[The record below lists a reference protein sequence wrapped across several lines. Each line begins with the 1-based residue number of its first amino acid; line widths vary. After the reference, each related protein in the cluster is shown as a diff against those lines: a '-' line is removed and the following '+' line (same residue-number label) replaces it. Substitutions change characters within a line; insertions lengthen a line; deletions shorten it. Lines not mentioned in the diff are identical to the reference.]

1 MYLKKHKEYTMALL
15 PGALV
20 GGGFAFLWTIAASGI
35 LAWLIHS
42 GRLPEET
49 VGYGSMVILLTCSAI
64 GSAMGY
70 RKVRRQR
77 LLICL
82 CSGIAYM
89 LMLVA
94 LTALF
99 FGGQYTGI
107 GVTMLLIL
115 GGSGTTALLGMGK
128 GNRHV
133 RSERKIRL

>member
-1 MYLKKHKEYTMALL
+1 
-15 PGALV
+15 
-20 GGGFAFLWTIAASGI
+20 
-35 LAWLIHS
+35 
-42 GRLPEET
+42 
-49 VGYGSMVILLTCSAI
+49 
-64 GSAMGY
+64 
-70 RKVRRQR
+70 
-77 LLICL
+77 
-82 CSGIAYM
+82 M

-107 GVTMLLIL
+107 WVTMLLIL